1 MKIKFCGAA
10 QVVTGSAHLITL
22 NDGFTILLDCGL
34 YQGNNEDMDHFNETW
49 LFDPKELD
57 CLVLSHAHI
66 DHCGRIPKLV
76 RDGFKGKIYSTHATR
91 DISAIMM
98 LDSAGIQESDVKFY
112 NKRIEKKHKSPK
124 LIKEP
129 LYTIEDAQNSLR
141 FFIGYN
147 YENWFYVHPD
157 VKVMFRDVGH
167 ILGSG
172 SVYLEVNENGIT
184 KRIGFTGD
192 IGRPNRPI
200 LDDPKQL
207 PQCDYLICE
216 STYGDRDHIQAPA
229 ELDQFV
235 NIINET
241 CVEKKGKVIIPA
253 FSLGRTQE
261 ILYLLDQLYNSGRLP
276 KVPVFLDSPLAI
288 NATEIFRLH
297 PECFDKELHEYMM
310 KDPNPFGFN
319 TLQYVKTV
327 EMSKGLN
334 VANNP
339 CIIISAS
346 GMANAGRVKH
356 HLFNNIEDP
365 RNTVLIVGYC
375 TPQTPGG
382 VIRSGATEVKLFGEM
397 KQIRARVEIMDSF
410 SAHGDR
416 HEMLDFIKNQ
426 VPELKQL
433 FLVHGEKEVQ
443 DHFKVFL
450 TEAGFNNI
458 SIPHLSEIVEI

>member
-10 QVVTGSAHLITL
+10 QQVTGSAHLITL

-34 YQGNNEDMDHFNETW
+34 YQGNNDDMDQFNETW
-49 LFDPKELD
+49 LFDPKKLD
-57 CLVLSHAHI
+57 CLLLSHAHI

-76 RDGFKGKIYSTHATR
+76 RDGFNGKIYSTHATR
-91 DISAIMM
+91 DIAAIMM

-124 LIKEP
+124 LHKEP
-129 LYTIEDAQNSLR
+129 LYTIEDAQNSLK

-147 YENWFYVHPD
+147 YENWFHVHPD

-172 SVYLEVNENGIT
+172 SIYVEINENGVT
-184 KRIGFTGD
+184 KRLGFTGD
-192 IGRPNRPI
+192 IGRPSRPI
-200 LDDPKQL
+200 LEDPKQM
-207 PQCDYLICE
+207 PQCDYLISE

-229 ELDQFV
+229 ETDQFIK
-235 NIINET
+235 IITET
-241 CVEKKGKVIIPA
+241 CIDKKGKVIIPA

-261 ILYLLDQLYNSGRLP
+261 ILYLLDQLYNAGRLP

-288 NATEIFRLH
+288 NATEVFRIH
-297 PECFDKELHEYMM
+297 PECFDGELHEYMM

-346 GMANAGRVKH
+346 GMANAGRIKH

-365 RNTVLIVGYC
+365 KNTILIVGYC

-416 HEMLDFIKNQ
+416 HEMLNFIKNQ
-426 VPELKQL
+426 IPDLKHL
-433 FLVHGEKEVQ
+433 FLVHGEIDVQ
-443 DHFKVFL
+443 LKFKDFL
-450 TEAGFNNI
+450 TEAGFKNI
-458 SIPHLSEIVEI
+458 SIPHLSETVEL

>member
-1 MKIKFCGAA
+1 M
-10 QVVTGSAHLITL
+10 
-22 NDGFTILLDCGL
+22 
-34 YQGNNEDMDHFNETW
+34 
-49 LFDPKELD
+49 
-57 CLVLSHAHI
+57 
-66 DHCGRIPKLV
+66 
-76 RDGFKGKIYSTHATR
+76 
-91 DISAIMM
+91 
-98 LDSAGIQESDVKFY
+98 
-112 NKRIEKKHKSPK
+112 
-124 LIKEP
+124 
-129 LYTIEDAQNSLR
+129 YTIEDAQNSLR